1 MQKNLGAQIWAKL
14 AKVEP
19 EIRFSNIF
27 FIIFSFNGVEW

>member
-1 MQKNLGAQIWAKL
+1 MQKNLGTQIWVKL

-27 FIIFSFNGVEW
+27 FIIFSLNGVGW